1 MHMKKRMI
9 LKNIYICLVLF
20 STVLLVG
27 CSKSDEAPTPDDQ
40 SLGKGKIT
48 FNLHTPG
55 AFLTKAV
62 GVGDENGGTNDKIAF
77 YQFSKEGKYE
87 RRYVLN
93 YAAASVGG
101 SGDTRSYTVE
111 LTSSTGGEKRFI
123 IVESEDENN
132 FPSMSGTNTIG
143 ELLNSKT
150 VAESGKLNPPFVMSN
165 VKTDGK
171 EYVTVAD
178 VESSDNQVDVKLKRR
193 VARFDLLN
201 DPTESGL
208 VIDRVYIKNIYT
220 QGFIG
225 DVSGN
230 AGNISADVLEI
241 PAADL
246 ANNGKSFYL
255 YPTQLTSTLE
265 QNEKTVVWATTK
277 LANTNT
283 EGPTLYLNLTADI
296 NVEANYLYQ
305 LNTKKIAGSTGFDIS
320 VEEWKDGT
328 SIDWVTI
335 EDGISVMD
343 DKATIVAGTEIKG
356 TYVKI
361 AADATMPYTIKR
373 VVTDYSSATLDA
385 AYDGGLPAWLAISS
399 STKDAGSGL
408 YRHEII
414 YTVTA
419 YPAKTSQFAI
429 THLSGTVADDN
440 LLVIGFAD
448 PYPGTPLPCLSW
460 GEKLYSPVHCR
471 QSTYLVH
478 NTVDKAYF
486 CGAEGYTFNTNVAG
500 LKNDV
505 AANPCPEGWKALN
518 DAEAKDYVLWVGQH
532 LKSQVSEALYT
543 YCWFDKDG
551 EATNLRILAGYPYN
565 NKNITNVKDLACFGT
580 WPNVAWVNI
589 KQPDLTIQDQKFNS
603 EWKVTKDYGIPYRCI
618 RDKAGW
624 E

>member
-1 MHMKKRMI
+1 MKKRTI
-9 LKNIYICLVLF
+9 LKNIYICLALF

-27 CSKSDEAPTPDDQ
+27 CSKSDETPISDDPQ
-40 SLGKGKIT
+40 PSGKGKIT
-48 FNLHTPG
+48 FNLHTPV

-87 RRYVLN
+87 QRYVLN
-93 YAAASVGG
+93 YEAASVGAN
-101 SGDTRSYTVE
+101 GDTRSYTVD
-111 LTSSTGGEKRFI
+111 LTSSTRGEKRFI
-123 IVESEDENN
+123 IVESENESN
-132 FPSMSGTNTIG
+132 FPNMSATNTID

-178 VESSDNQVDVKLKRR
+178 VESSDNQVYVKLKRR

-208 VIDRVYIKNIYT
+208 VIDKVYIKNRYT

-225 DVSGN
+225 DVSGS

-241 PAADL
+241 PVADL
-246 ANNGKSFYL
+246 ANDGKSFYL

-343 DKATIVAGTEIKG
+343 DKATIIAGTEIKG

-361 AADATMPYTIKR
+361 AADAAMPYTIKR
-373 VVTDYSSATLDA
+373 VVTDYSSAALDA
-385 AYDGGLPAWLAISS
+385 AYDGSLPAWLTISS
-399 STKDAGSGL
+399 STKNAGSGL
-408 YRHEII
+408 YRHEIV

-419 YPAKTSQFAI
+419 HPAKTSQFAI
-429 THLSGTVADDN
+429 THLNGAVSDEN

-460 GEKLYSPVHCR
+460 GEKLYSPIHCR

-486 CGAEGYTFNTNVAG
+486 CGAEGYTFNASVAG

-505 AANPCPEGWKALN
+505 AIDPCPEGWKALN
-518 DAEAKDYVLWVGQH
+518 DAEAKDYILWVGQH
-532 LKSQVSEALYT
+532 LKSQVAEALYT

-551 EATNLRILAGYPYN
+551 EATYMRILAGYPFKS
-565 NKNITNVKDLACFGT
+565 KNGTTNVKDLACFGT
-580 WPNVAWVNI
+580 WPNTAWVNI
-589 KQPDLTIQDQKFNS
+589 KLPGLTISEQTFND
-603 EWKVTKDYGIPYRCI
+603 EWKVSGDYGIPYRCI

-624 E
+624 K

>member
-1 MHMKKRMI
+1 MKNYKI

-20 STVLLVG
+20 STVLVG
-27 CSKSDEAPTPDDQ
+27 CSKSDETPIPDDPQ
-40 SLGKGKIT
+40 PSGKSKIT

-62 GVGDENGGTNDKIAF
+62 GVGNENGGTNDKIAF

-87 RRYVLN
+87 QRYVYN
-93 YAAASVGG
+93 YAAASVGAN
-101 SGDTRSYTVE
+101 GDTRSYTVE
-111 LTSSTGGEKRFI
+111 LTSSTRGEKRFI
-123 IVESEDENN
+123 IVESENESN
-132 FPSMSGTNTIG
+132 FPNMSATNTID

-178 VESSDNQVDVKLKRR
+178 VESSDNQVYVKLKRR

-208 VIDRVYIKNIYT
+208 VIDKVYIKNRYT

-246 ANNGKSFYL
+246 ANDGKSFYL
-255 YPTQLTSTLE
+255 YPTRLTSTLE

-343 DKATIVAGTEIKG
+343 NKATIIAGTDIKG

-361 AADATMPYTIKR
+361 AADAAMPYTIKR
-373 VVTDYSSATLDA
+373 VVTDYSSAALDA
-385 AYDGGLPAWLAISS
+385 AYDGSLPAWLTISS

-408 YRHEII
+408 YRHEIV

-419 YPAKTSQFAI
+419 HPAKTSQFAI
-429 THLSGTVADDN
+429 THLNGAVSDEN

-460 GEKLYSPVHCR
+460 GEKLYSPIHCR

-486 CGAEGYTFNTNVAG
+486 CGAEGYTFNASVAG

-505 AANPCPEGWKALN
+505 AIDPCPEGWKALN
-518 DAEAKDYVLWVGQH
+518 DAEAKDYILWVGQH
-532 LKSQVSEALYT
+532 LKSQVAEALYT

-551 EATNLRILAGYPYN
+551 EATYMRILAGYPFKS
-565 NKNITNVKDLACFGT
+565 KNGTTNVKDLACFGT
-580 WPNVAWVNI
+580 WPNTAWVNI
-589 KQPDLTIQDQKFNS
+589 KLPGLTISEQTFND
-603 EWKVTKDYGIPYRCI
+603 EWKVSGDYGIPYRCI

-624 E
+624 K

>member
-1 MHMKKRMI
+1 MKNYKI

-20 STVLLVG
+20 STVLVG
-27 CSKSDEAPTPDDQ
+27 CSKSDETPIPDDPQ
-40 SLGKGKIT
+40 PSGKSKIT

-62 GVGDENGGTNDKIAF
+62 GVGNENGGTNDKIAF

-87 RRYVLN
+87 QRYVYN
-93 YAAASVGG
+93 YAAASVGAN
-101 SGDTRSYTVE
+101 GDTRSYTVE
-111 LTSSTGGEKRFI
+111 LTSSTRGEKRFI
-123 IVESEDENN
+123 IVESENESN
-132 FPSMSGTNTIG
+132 FPNMSATNTID

-178 VESSDNQVDVKLKRR
+178 VESSDNQVYVKLKRR

-208 VIDRVYIKNIYT
+208 VIDKVYIKNRYT

-230 AGNISADVLEI
+230 AGNLSADVLEI

-246 ANNGKSFYL
+246 ANDGKSFYL
-255 YPTQLTSTLE
+255 YPTRLTSTLE

-343 DKATIVAGTEIKG
+343 NKATIIAGTDIKG

-361 AADATMPYTIKR
+361 AADAAMPYTIKR
-373 VVTDYSSATLDA
+373 VVTDYSSAALDA
-385 AYDGGLPAWLAISS
+385 AYDGSLPAWLTISS

-408 YRHEII
+408 YRHEIV

-419 YPAKTSQFAI
+419 HPAKTSQFAI
-429 THLSGTVADDN
+429 THLNGAVSDEN

-460 GEKLYSPVHCR
+460 GEKLYSPIHCR

-486 CGAEGYTFNTNVAG
+486 CGAEGYTFNASVAG

-505 AANPCPEGWKALN
+505 AIDPCPEGWKALN
-518 DAEAKDYVLWVGQH
+518 DAEAKDYILWVGQH
-532 LKSQVSEALYT
+532 LKSQVAEALYT

-551 EATNLRILAGYPYN
+551 EATYMRILAGYPFKS
-565 NKNITNVKDLACFGT
+565 KNGTTNVKDLACFGT
-580 WPNVAWVNI
+580 WPNTAWVNI
-589 KQPDLTIQDQKFNS
+589 KLPGLTISEQTFND
-603 EWKVTKDYGIPYRCI
+603 EWKVSGDYGIPYRCI

-624 E
+624 K

>member
-1 MHMKKRMI
+1 MKNYKI
-9 LKNIYICLVLF
+9 LKNIYICLALF
-20 STVLLVG
+20 LTVLLVG
-27 CSKSDEAPTPDDQ
+27 CSKSDETPTPDEQ
-40 SLGKGKIT
+40 PSGKSKIT

-55 AFLTKAV
+55 AFLTRAV
-62 GVGDENGGTNDKIAF
+62 GIGDENGGTNDKIAF

-87 RRYVLN
+87 QRYVLN
-93 YAAASVGG
+93 YAAASVGAN
-101 SGDTRSYTVE
+101 GDTRSYTVE
-111 LTSSTGGEKRFI
+111 LISSTGGEKRFI
-123 IVESEDENN
+123 IVESENESN
-132 FPSMSGTNTIG
+132 FPNMSATNTID

-178 VESSDNQVDVKLKRR
+178 VESSNNQVDVKLKRR

-208 VIDRVYIKNIYT
+208 VIDKVYIKNRYT

-225 DVSGN
+225 DISGN

-241 PAADL
+241 PVADL
-246 ANNGKSFYL
+246 ANDGKSFYL

-343 DKATIVAGTEIKG
+343 NKATIIAGTDIKG

-373 VVTDYSSATLDA
+373 VVTDYSSAALDA
-385 AYDGGLPAWLAISS
+385 AYDGSLPAWLTISS

-408 YRHEII
+408 YRHEIV

-419 YPAKTSQFAI
+419 HPAKTSQFAI
-429 THLSGTVADDN
+429 THLNGAVSDEN

-486 CGAEGYTFNTNVAG
+486 CGAEGYTFNASVAG

-505 AANPCPEGWKALN
+505 AIDPCPEGWKALN
-518 DAEAKDYVLWVGQH
+518 DAEAKDYILWVGEH
-532 LKSQVSEALYT
+532 LKSQVAEALYT

-551 EATNLRILAGYPYN
+551 EATYMRILAGYPFKS
-565 NKNITNVKDLACFGT
+565 KNGTTNVKDLACFGT
-580 WPNVAWVNI
+580 WPNTAWVNI
-589 KQPDLTIQDQKFNS
+589 KLPGLTISEQTFND
-603 EWKVTKDYGIPYRCI
+603 EWKVSGDYGIPYRCI

>member
-1 MHMKKRMI
+1 M
-9 LKNIYICLVLF
+9 
-20 STVLLVG
+20 
-27 CSKSDEAPTPDDQ
+27 
-40 SLGKGKIT
+40 
-48 FNLHTPG
+48 
-55 AFLTKAV
+55 
-62 GVGDENGGTNDKIAF
+62 
-77 YQFSKEGKYE
+77 
-87 RRYVLN
+87 
-93 YAAASVGG
+93 
-101 SGDTRSYTVE
+101 
-111 LTSSTGGEKRFI
+111 
-123 IVESEDENN
+123 ESEDENN
-132 FPSMSGTNTIG
+132 FPNMSATNTIE

-178 VESSDNQVDVKLKRR
+178 VESSDNQIDVKLKRR

-201 DPTESGL
+201 DPAESGL
-208 VIDRVYIKNIYT
+208 VIDKVYIKNRYT

-225 DVSGN
+225 DISGN
-230 AGNISADVLEI
+230 AGNISSDVLEI

-246 ANNGKSFYL
+246 ANDGKSFYL

-305 LNTKKIAGSTGFDIS
+305 LNTKKIAGS
-320 VEEWKDGT
+320 
-328 SIDWVTI
+328 
-335 EDGISVMD
+335 
-343 DKATIVAGTEIKG
+343 KG

-373 VVTDYSSATLDA
+373 VVTDYSSAALDA
-385 AYDGGLPAWLAISS
+385 AYDGSLPKWLTISS

-419 YPAKTSQFAI
+419 HPEKTSQFAI
-429 THLSGTVADDN
+429 THLNGAVSDEN

-460 GEKLYSPVHCR
+460 EEKLYSPVHCR

-486 CGAEGYTFNTNVAG
+486 CGTEGYTFNTPMKGKTGNEGA
-500 LKNDV
+500 KNL
-505 AANPCPEGWKALN
+505 CPEGWTALN
-518 DAEAKDYVLWVGQH
+518 DAEAKDYILWVGQH
-532 LKSQVSEALYT
+532 LKSQVAEALYT
-543 YCWFDKDG
+543 YCWFDKDD
-551 EATNLRILAGYPYN
+551 EATNLRILGGYPYDRA
-565 NKNITNVKDLACFGT
+565 TPNVKDLACYGT

-589 KQPDLTIQDQKFNS
+589 KLPGLTIAGQTFND
-603 EWKVTKDYGIPYRCI
+603 EWTVKKDYGIPYRCI

>member
-1 MHMKKRMI
+1 MKKRTI
-9 LKNIYICLVLF
+9 LKNIYICLALF

-27 CSKSDEAPTPDDQ
+27 CSKSDETPISDDPQ
-40 SLGKGKIT
+40 PSGKGKIT
-48 FNLHTPG
+48 FNLHTPV

-87 RRYVLN
+87 QRYVLN
-93 YAAASVGG
+93 YEAASVGAN
-101 SGDTRSYTVE
+101 GDTRSYTVE

-132 FPSMSGTNTIG
+132 FPNMSGANTID

-171 EYVTVAD
+171 EYVTVTD

-208 VIDRVYIKNIYT
+208 VIDKVYIKNRYT

-225 DVSGN
+225 DVSGS

-241 PAADL
+241 PVADL
-246 ANNGKSFYL
+246 ANDGKSFYL

-343 DKATIVAGTEIKG
+343 DKATVIAGTDIKG

-373 VVTDYSSATLDA
+373 VVTDYSSAALDA
-385 AYDGGLPAWLAISS
+385 AYDGSLPKW
-399 STKDAGSGL
+399 
-408 YRHEII
+408 
-414 YTVTA
+414 
-419 YPAKTSQFAI
+419 
-429 THLSGTVADDN
+429 
-440 LLVIGFAD
+440 
-448 PYPGTPLPCLSW
+448 
-460 GEKLYSPVHCR
+460 
-471 QSTYLVH
+471 
-478 NTVDKAYF
+478 
-486 CGAEGYTFNTNVAG
+486 
-500 LKNDV
+500 
-505 AANPCPEGWKALN
+505 
-518 DAEAKDYVLWVGQH
+518 
-532 LKSQVSEALYT
+532 
-543 YCWFDKDG
+543 
-551 EATNLRILAGYPYN
+551 
-565 NKNITNVKDLACFGT
+565 
-580 WPNVAWVNI
+580 
-589 KQPDLTIQDQKFNS
+589 LTILHLLKMQVAVFI
-603 EWKVTKDYGIPYRCI
+603 VMRLFTR
-618 RDKAGW
+618 
-624 E
+624 

>member
-1 MHMKKRMI
+1 MKNYKI

-20 STVLLVG
+20 STVLVG
-27 CSKSDEAPTPDDQ
+27 CSKSDETPIPDDPQ
-40 SLGKGKIT
+40 PSGKSKIT

-62 GVGDENGGTNDKIAF
+62 GVGNENGGTNDKIAF

-87 RRYVLN
+87 QRYVYN
-93 YAAASVGG
+93 YAAASVGAN
-101 SGDTRSYTVE
+101 GDTRSYTVE
-111 LTSSTGGEKRFI
+111 LTSSTRGEKRFI
-123 IVESEDENN
+123 IVESENESN
-132 FPSMSGTNTIG
+132 FPNMSATNTID

-178 VESSDNQVDVKLKRR
+178 VESSDNQVYVKLKRR

-208 VIDRVYIKNIYT
+208 VIDKVYIKNRYT

-230 AGNISADVLEI
+230 AGNISSDVLEI

-246 ANNGKSFYL
+246 ANDGKSFYL
-255 YPTQLTSTLE
+255 YPTRLTSTLE

-343 DKATIVAGTEIKG
+343 NKATIIAGTDIKG

-361 AADATMPYTIKR
+361 AADAAMPYTIKR
-373 VVTDYSSATLDA
+373 VVTDYSSAALDA
-385 AYDGGLPAWLAISS
+385 AYDGSLPAWLTISS

-408 YRHEII
+408 YRHEIV

-419 YPAKTSQFAI
+419 HPAKTSQFAI
-429 THLSGTVADDN
+429 THLNGAVSDEN

-460 GEKLYSPVHCR
+460 GEKLYSPIHCR

-486 CGAEGYTFNTNVAG
+486 CGAEGYTFNASVAG

-505 AANPCPEGWKALN
+505 AIDPCPEGWKALN
-518 DAEAKDYVLWVGQH
+518 DAEAKDYILWVGQH
-532 LKSQVSEALYT
+532 LKSQVAEALYT

-551 EATNLRILAGYPYN
+551 EATYMRILAGYPFKS
-565 NKNITNVKDLACFGT
+565 KNGTTNVKDLACFGT
-580 WPNVAWVNI
+580 WPNTAWVNI
-589 KQPDLTIQDQKFNS
+589 KLPGLTISEQTFND
-603 EWKVTKDYGIPYRCI
+603 EWKVSGDYGIPYRCI

-624 E
+624 K

>member
-1 MHMKKRMI
+1 MKNYKI

-20 STVLLVG
+20 STVLVG
-27 CSKSDEAPTPDDQ
+27 CSKSDETPIPDDPQ
-40 SLGKGKIT
+40 PSGKSKIT

-62 GVGDENGGTNDKIAF
+62 GVGNENGGTNDKIAF

-87 RRYVLN
+87 QRYVYN
-93 YAAASVGG
+93 YAAASVGAN
-101 SGDTRSYTVE
+101 GDTRSYTVE
-111 LTSSTGGEKRFI
+111 LTSSTRGEKRFI
-123 IVESEDENN
+123 IVESENESN
-132 FPSMSGTNTIG
+132 FPNMSATNTID

-178 VESSDNQVDVKLKRR
+178 VESSDNQVYVKLKRR

-208 VIDRVYIKNIYT
+208 VIDKVYIKNRYT

-230 AGNISADVLEI
+230 AGNLSADVLEI

-246 ANNGKSFYL
+246 ANDGKSFYL
-255 YPTQLTSTLE
+255 YPTRLTSTLE
-265 QNEKTVVWATTK
+265 QNEKTVVWATK

-343 DKATIVAGTEIKG
+343 NKATIIAGTDIKG

-361 AADATMPYTIKR
+361 AADAAMPYTIKR
-373 VVTDYSSATLDA
+373 VVTDYSSAALDA
-385 AYDGGLPAWLAISS
+385 AYDGSLPAWLTISS

-408 YRHEII
+408 YRHEIV

-419 YPAKTSQFAI
+419 HPAKTSQFAI
-429 THLSGTVADDN
+429 THLNGAVSDEN

-460 GEKLYSPVHCR
+460 GEKLYSPIHCR

-486 CGAEGYTFNTNVAG
+486 CGAEGYTFNASVAG

-505 AANPCPEGWKALN
+505 AIDPCPEGWKALN
-518 DAEAKDYVLWVGQH
+518 DAEAKDYILWVGQH
-532 LKSQVSEALYT
+532 LKSQVAEALYT

-551 EATNLRILAGYPYN
+551 EATYMRILAGYPFKS
-565 NKNITNVKDLACFGT
+565 KNGTTNVKDLACFGT
-580 WPNVAWVNI
+580 WPNTAWVNI
-589 KQPDLTIQDQKFNS
+589 KLPGLTISEQTFND
-603 EWKVTKDYGIPYRCI
+603 EWKVSGDYGIPYRCI

-624 E
+624 K

>member
-1 MHMKKRMI
+1 M
-9 LKNIYICLVLF
+9 
-20 STVLLVG
+20 
-27 CSKSDEAPTPDDQ
+27 
-40 SLGKGKIT
+40 
-48 FNLHTPG
+48 
-55 AFLTKAV
+55 
-62 GVGDENGGTNDKIAF
+62 
-77 YQFSKEGKYE
+77 
-87 RRYVLN
+87 
-93 YAAASVGG
+93 
-101 SGDTRSYTVE
+101 
-111 LTSSTGGEKRFI
+111 
-123 IVESEDENN
+123 ESEDENN
-132 FPSMSGTNTIG
+132 FPNMSATNTIE

-178 VESSDNQVDVKLKRR
+178 VESSDNQIDVKLKRR

-201 DPTESGL
+201 DPAESGL
-208 VIDRVYIKNIYT
+208 VIDKVYIKNRYT

-225 DVSGN
+225 DISGN
-230 AGNISADVLEI
+230 AGNISSDVLEI

-246 ANNGKSFYL
+246 ANDGKSFYL

-343 DKATIVAGTEIKG
+343 DKATVIAGTDIKG

-373 VVTDYSSATLDA
+373 VVTDYSSAALDA
-385 AYDGGLPAWLAISS
+385 AYDGSLPKWLTISS

-419 YPAKTSQFAI
+419 HPAKTSQFAI
-429 THLSGTVADDN
+429 THLNGAVSDEN

-460 GEKLYSPVHCR
+460 EEKLYSPVHCR

-486 CGAEGYTFNTNVAG
+486 CGTEGYTFNTPMKGKTGNEGA
-500 LKNDV
+500 KNL
-505 AANPCPEGWKALN
+505 CPEGWTALN
-518 DAEAKDYVLWVGQH
+518 DAEAKDYILWVGQH
-532 LKSQVSEALYT
+532 LKSQVAEALYT
-543 YCWFDKDG
+543 YCWFDKDD
-551 EATNLRILAGYPYN
+551 EATNLRILGGYPYDRA
-565 NKNITNVKDLACFGT
+565 TPNVKDLACYGT

-589 KQPDLTIQDQKFNS
+589 KLPGLTIAGQTFND
-603 EWKVTKDYGIPYRCI
+603 EWTVKKDYGIPYRCI

>member
-1 MHMKKRMI
+1 MKNYKI

-20 STVLLVG
+20 STVLVG
-27 CSKSDEAPTPDDQ
+27 CSKSDETPIPDDPQ
-40 SLGKGKIT
+40 PSGKSKIT

-62 GVGDENGGTNDKIAF
+62 GVGNENGGTNDKIAF

-87 RRYVLN
+87 QRYVYN
-93 YAAASVGG
+93 YAAASVGAN
-101 SGDTRSYTVE
+101 GDTRSYTVE
-111 LTSSTGGEKRFI
+111 LTSSTRGEKRFI
-123 IVESEDENN
+123 IVESENESN
-132 FPSMSGTNTIG
+132 FPNMSATNTID

-178 VESSDNQVDVKLKRR
+178 VESSDNQVYVKLKRR

-208 VIDRVYIKNIYT
+208 VIDKVYIKNRYT

-230 AGNISADVLEI
+230 AGNISSDVLEI

-246 ANNGKSFYL
+246 ANDGKSFYL
-255 YPTQLTSTLE
+255 YPTRLTSTLE

-343 DKATIVAGTEIKG
+343 DKATVIAGTDIKG

-361 AADATMPYTIKR
+361 AADAAMPYTIKR
-373 VVTDYSSATLDA
+373 VVTDYSSAALDA
-385 AYDGGLPAWLAISS
+385 AYDGSLPAWLTISS

-408 YRHEII
+408 YRHEIV

-419 YPAKTSQFAI
+419 HPAKTSQFAI
-429 THLSGTVADDN
+429 THLNGAVSDEN

-460 GEKLYSPVHCR
+460 GEKLYSPIHCR

-486 CGAEGYTFNTNVAG
+486 CGAEGYTFNASVAG

-505 AANPCPEGWKALN
+505 AIDPCPEGWKALN
-518 DAEAKDYVLWVGQH
+518 DAEAKDYILWVGQH
-532 LKSQVSEALYT
+532 LKSQVAEALYT

-551 EATNLRILAGYPYN
+551 EATYMRILAGYPFKS
-565 NKNITNVKDLACFGT
+565 KNGTTNVKDLACFGT
-580 WPNVAWVNI
+580 WPNTAWVNI
-589 KQPDLTIQDQKFNS
+589 KLPGLTISEQTFND
-603 EWKVTKDYGIPYRCI
+603 EWKVSGDYGIPYRCI

-624 E
+624 K

>member
-1 MHMKKRMI
+1 MKNYKI

-20 STVLLVG
+20 STVLVG
-27 CSKSDEAPTPDDQ
+27 CSKSDETPIPDDPQ
-40 SLGKGKIT
+40 PSGKSKIT

-62 GVGDENGGTNDKIAF
+62 GVGNENGGTNDKIAF

-87 RRYVLN
+87 QRYVYN
-93 YAAASVGG
+93 YAAASVGAN
-101 SGDTRSYTVE
+101 GDTRSYTVE
-111 LTSSTGGEKRFI
+111 LTSSTRGEKRFI
-123 IVESEDENN
+123 IVESENESN
-132 FPSMSGTNTIG
+132 FPNMSATNTID

-208 VIDRVYIKNIYT
+208 VIDKVYIKNRYT

-225 DVSGN
+225 DVSGS

-241 PAADL
+241 PVADL
-246 ANNGKSFYL
+246 ANDGKSFYL

-343 DKATIVAGTEIKG
+343 DKATIIAGTEIKG

-361 AADATMPYTIKR
+361 AADAAMPYTIKR
-373 VVTDYSSATLDA
+373 VVTDYSSAALDA
-385 AYDGGLPAWLAISS
+385 AYDGSLPAWLTISS
-399 STKDAGSGL
+399 STKNAGSGL
-408 YRHEII
+408 YRHEIV

-419 YPAKTSQFAI
+419 HPVKTSQFAI
-429 THLSGTVADDN
+429 THLSGAVSDEN

-460 GEKLYSPVHCR
+460 GEKLYSPIHCR

-486 CGAEGYTFNTNVAG
+486 CGAEGYTFNASVAG

-505 AANPCPEGWKALN
+505 AIDPCPEGWKALN
-518 DAEAKDYVLWVGQH
+518 DAEAKDYILWVGQH
-532 LKSQVSEALYT
+532 LKSQVAEALYT

-551 EATNLRILAGYPYN
+551 EATYMRILAGYPFKS
-565 NKNITNVKDLACFGT
+565 KNGTTNVKDLACFGT
-580 WPNVAWVNI
+580 WPNTAWVNI
-589 KQPDLTIQDQKFNS
+589 KLPGLTISEQTFND
-603 EWKVTKDYGIPYRCI
+603 EWKVSGDYGIPYRCI

-624 E
+624 K

>member
-1 MHMKKRMI
+1 MI
-9 LKNIYICLVLF
+9 LKNIIYLALF

-27 CSKSDEAPTPDDQ
+27 CSKSDELQLPDEQ
-40 SLGKGKIT
+40 PSGKNKIT

-62 GVGDENGGTNDKIAF
+62 GVGNENGGTNDKIAF

-87 RRYVLN
+87 QRYVLN
-93 YAAASVGG
+93 YAAASVGAN
-101 SGDTRSYTVE
+101 GDTRSYTVE

-132 FPSMSGTNTIG
+132 FPSMSGANTID

-178 VESSDNQVDVKLKRR
+178 VESSNNQVDVKLKRR

-208 VIDRVYIKNIYT
+208 VIDKVYIKNRYT

-241 PAADL
+241 PVADL
-246 ANNGKSFYL
+246 ANDGKSFYL

-343 DKATIVAGTEIKG
+343 NKATIIAGTDIKG

-373 VVTDYSSATLDA
+373 VVTDYSSAALDA
-385 AYDGGLPAWLAISS
+385 AYDGSLPAWLTISS

-419 YPAKTSQFAI
+419 HPAKTSQFAI
-429 THLSGTVADDN
+429 THLNGAVSDEN

-486 CGAEGYTFNTNVAG
+486 CGAEGYTFNASVAG

-505 AANPCPEGWKALN
+505 AIDPCPEGWKALN
-518 DAEAKDYVLWVGQH
+518 DAEAKDYILWVGEH
-532 LKSQVSEALYT
+532 LKSQVAEALYT

-551 EATNLRILAGYPYN
+551 EATYMRILAGYPFKS
-565 NKNITNVKDLACFGT
+565 KNGTTNVKDLACFGT
-580 WPNVAWVNI
+580 WPNTAWVNI
-589 KQPDLTIQDQKFNS
+589 KLPGLTISEQTFND
-603 EWKVTKDYGIPYRCI
+603 EWKVSGDYGIPYRCI

>member
-1 MHMKKRMI
+1 
-9 LKNIYICLVLF
+9 
-20 STVLLVG
+20 
-27 CSKSDEAPTPDDQ
+27 
-40 SLGKGKIT
+40 
-48 FNLHTPG
+48 
-55 AFLTKAV
+55 
-62 GVGDENGGTNDKIAF
+62 
-77 YQFSKEGKYE
+77 
-87 RRYVLN
+87 
-93 YAAASVGG
+93 
-101 SGDTRSYTVE
+101 
-111 LTSSTGGEKRFI
+111 
-123 IVESEDENN
+123 
-132 FPSMSGTNTIG
+132 MSATNTIE

-178 VESSDNQVDVKLKRR
+178 VESSDNQIDVKLKRR

-201 DPTESGL
+201 DPAESGL
-208 VIDRVYIKNIYT
+208 VIDKVYIKNRYT

-225 DVSGN
+225 DISGN
-230 AGNISADVLEI
+230 AGNISSDVLEI

-246 ANNGKSFYL
+246 ANDGKSFYL

-343 DKATIVAGTEIKG
+343 NKATIIAGTDIKG

-361 AADATMPYTIKR
+361 AADAAMPYTIKR
-373 VVTDYSSATLDA
+373 VVTDYSSAALDA
-385 AYDGGLPAWLAISS
+385 AYDGSLPKWLTISS

-419 YPAKTSQFAI
+419 HPAKTTQFAI
-429 THLSGTVADDN
+429 THLNGAVSDEN
-440 LLVIGFAD
+440 LLVIGFAN

-460 GEKLYSPVHCR
+460 GEKLYSPVHCC

-486 CGAEGYTFNTNVAG
+486 CGTEGYTFNTPMQGKSGNEGAKK
-500 LKNDV
+500 L
-505 AANPCPEGWKALN
+505 CPEGWTALN
-518 DAEAKDYVLWVGQH
+518 SAEAKDYILWVGEH
-532 LKSQVSEALYT
+532 LKSRVMEAVYT

-551 EATNLRILAGYPYN
+551 EATNLRILGGYS
-565 NKNITNVKDLACFGT
+565 NKTAPNVKDLACYGT
-580 WPNVAWVNI
+580 WPSVAWVNI
-589 KQPDLTIQDQKFNS
+589 NKGEALSIDDKTFYDYHNWDVK
-603 EWKVTKDYGIPYRCI
+603 KDYGIPYRCI